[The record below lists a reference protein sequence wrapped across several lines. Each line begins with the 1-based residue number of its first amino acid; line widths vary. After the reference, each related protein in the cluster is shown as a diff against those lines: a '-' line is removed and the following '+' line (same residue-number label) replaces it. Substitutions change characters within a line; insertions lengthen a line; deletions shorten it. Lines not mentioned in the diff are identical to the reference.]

1 MFVVVKVCLIFVC
14 FHVVRAAGGVISITA
29 EHSGFYEINA
39 NSNDFKLLHKQE
51 KDLQR
56 EIYSH

>member
-14 FHVVRAAGGVISITA
+14 FHVARAAGGVISITP
-29 EHSGFYEINA
+29 EHFGSLEINA
-39 NSNDFKLLHKQE
+39 NSDDLKLLYKQE

-56 EIYSH
+56 EIYSY